1 MEKVSLTLYKHI
13 YDPETEGGLA
23 RLNMAGVVLN
33 GTPAQLGLIF
43 ECLSRFGPLD
53 VMSEENLKIL
63 EHCEDSFKKGS

>member
-1 MEKVSLTLYKHI
+1 MV
-13 YDPETEGGLA
+13 
-23 RLNMAGVVLN
+23 GVVLN

-63 EHCEDSFKKGS
+63 EHCEDSLKKSRENGNKFQLNDPDDPI